1 MCLNLALRQGRD
13 CLVRPAGM
21 IGKISAMEQFEGVII
36 RKSQL
41 NVGIQARVRS
51 IVIMPTAE
59 LVLNLDSIADE
70 SVNLRIC

>member
-1 MCLNLALRQGRD
+1 
-13 CLVRPAGM
+13 
-21 IGKISAMEQFEGVII
+21 MEQFEGVII